1 MQKINKKLYKY
12 RRNSMKNKIILLGI
26 TSFLFITCSLS
37 KTVNEV
43 SKTKK
48 ASSRVSSADKSSE
61 NTISSKKLFENLQE
75 ENKSPNKSQRLSRSV
90 ANKGV
95 EITNSSGLLC
105 FSSYEDEFSPSYVQI
120 SSKCDVKETLC
131 LGFNSTLKSWCK
143 EDNKTLMYYYCNAEK
158 EDLVSIK
165 DVECEESCVSGAC
178 TR

>member
-1 MQKINKKLYKY
+1 
-12 RRNSMKNKIILLGI
+12 MKNKIILLGI

-43 SKTKK
+43 SKIKK
-48 ASSRVSSADKSSE
+48 DSSRASSADKSSE
-61 NTISSKKLFENLQE
+61 NTISSKKLSKNFQE
-75 ENKSPNKSQRLSRSV
+75 ENQPSNKSQGLSRSV
-90 ANKGV
+90 TNEGV
-95 EITNSSGLLC
+95 EIANSSGLLC
-105 FSSYEDEFSPSYVQI
+105 FSSYKDEFSSSYIQI
-120 SSKCDVKETLC
+120 SNKCDVNESLC

-143 EDNKTLMYYYCNAEK
+143 KDNKTLMYYYCNAKK